1 MKTISATEAR
11 IRFGEVMRQVVERHE
26 AITVE
31 RNGKPSIVLLSVSEY
46 ERLQNKKPQEWE
58 SLLAETHELI
68 RSERSE
74 RPLAP
79 VEDIIREIREE
90 RDEKFLDLC

>member
-11 IRFGEVMRQVVERHE
+11 IRFGELMRQVVDRHE
-26 AITVE
+26 PITVE

-46 ERLQNKKPQEWE
+46 ERLQNKKQQEWE
-58 SLLAETHELI
+58 SLLSQAHNLI
-68 RSERSE
+68 RRERSE
-74 RPLAP
+74 SPLPP
-79 VEDIIREIREE
+79 VEDIIREMREE

>member
-11 IRFGEVMRQVVERHE
+11 IHFGELMRQVVERHE
-26 AITVE
+26 PITVE

-46 ERLQNKKPQEWE
+46 DRLQNKNPPEWE
-58 SLLAETHELI
+58 RLLSETHDLI
-68 RSERSE
+68 RNERPV

-79 VEDIIREIREE
+79 VEDIIREMRKE